1 MEIKPFNSFTQLSL
15 SNKVSQTQAEQKKSL
30 EIAMSLDKITNKY
43 QTDQWKYSPPISHYR
58 NTFVEAQ
65 NEDFKKRLNMMR

>member
-43 QTDQWKYSPPISHYR
+43 QTDQWKYSPSISHYR